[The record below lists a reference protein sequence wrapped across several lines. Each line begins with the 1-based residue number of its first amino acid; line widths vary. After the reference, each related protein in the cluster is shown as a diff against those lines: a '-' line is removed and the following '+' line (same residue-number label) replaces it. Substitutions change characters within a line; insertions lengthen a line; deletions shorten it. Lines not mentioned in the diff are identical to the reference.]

1 MAGKVLVVDDE
12 KMIVKGIKFSLIQDY
27 SVVDCAYDGE
37 EALDMAKNNDYDIIL
52 LDIMLPKMNGLEVC
66 QQIREFSNV
75 PIIMLTAKGDDMD
88 KIMGL
93 EYGAD
98 DYITKPF
105 NILEVKARMKAI
117 LRRNNKPEKEQAKSN
132 VLNIGD
138 MRIDCDSRSLFIRG
152 KEIYLTAKEF
162 DLLEL
167 LAFNPNR
174 VYSRDVLLKTV
185 WGADYPGDGRTVDVH
200 IRRLREKIEDNS
212 SEPKYVHTKWVIILM
227 FNINKGTRGQSAK
240 SRMNHKKLITDI
252 LSFFLSTRFRLVFII
267 AVMSIISTI
276 SAVKAVKYSYTT
288 SLVEARKAYVNNE
301 AVLIAAEFT
310 KYGSIDE
317 AHNDGVYE
325 NLMNYSS
332 LNAIRIRL
340 VDKKYNISVDTY
352 AVDTGKTM
360 INSKVITVYDSPK
373 TITDYSKKTGNI
385 EAASPV
391 YNSEGQLIAV
401 LVVNLDISDISQIAG
416 NAFDRIWV
424 IEFVIITIILVVS
437 IIVTYFYF
445 KPYKKALH
453 IVEEV
458 DFGYID
464 KRMDVKG
471 STELRQFAK
480 HFNSIMDKNSELD
493 NSRSEFVSNVSHE
506 LKTPITS
513 IKVLA
518 DSLNTQEDVPVEVYK
533 EFMVDI
539 VSEIDRENKII
550 EDLLC
555 MVRLDKASATLNI
568 SSVNLNELLELVLKR
583 LKPLAQKKNIELLF
597 ESFRPVV
604 AQIDEVKI
612 TQVISNLV
620 ENAIKYNDMDGW
632 VHVSLNADHQFF
644 FVRVEDSGIGIPK
657 ESQSRVFERFYRVD
671 KARSRQT
678 GGTGL
683 GLSIVKNIILMH
695 HGTIKLYSEEGMGTT
710 FTFRIPLNYVESD
723 DEDKNEN

>member
-212 SEPKYVHTKWVIILM
+212 SEPKYVHTKWGVGYYLM

-373 TITDYSKKTGNI
+373 TITDYSKK
-385 EAASPV
+385 
-391 YNSEGQLIAV
+391 
-401 LVVNLDISDISQIAG
+401 
-416 NAFDRIWV
+416 DRQ
-424 IEFVIITIILVVS
+424 
-437 IIVTYFYF
+437 Y
-445 KPYKKALH
+445 
-453 IVEEV
+453 
-458 DFGYID
+458 
-464 KRMDVKG
+464 
-471 STELRQFAK
+471 
-480 HFNSIMDKNSELD
+480 
-493 NSRSEFVSNVSHE
+493 RSSFSCIQQRGTAYS
-506 LKTPITS
+506 
-513 IKVLA
+513 
-518 DSLNTQEDVPVEVYK
+518 
-533 EFMVDI
+533 
-539 VSEIDRENKII
+539 
-550 EDLLC
+550 C
-555 MVRLDKASATLNI
+555 
-568 SSVNLNELLELVLKR
+568 SS
-583 LKPLAQKKNIELLF
+583 
-597 ESFRPVV
+597 S
-604 AQIDEVKI
+604 
-612 TQVISNLV
+612 
-620 ENAIKYNDMDGW
+620 
-632 VHVSLNADHQFF
+632 
-644 FVRVEDSGIGIPK
+644 
-657 ESQSRVFERFYRVD
+657 
-671 KARSRQT
+671 
-678 GGTGL
+678 
-683 GLSIVKNIILMH
+683 
-695 HGTIKLYSEEGMGTT
+695 
-710 FTFRIPLNYVESD
+710 
-723 DEDKNEN
+723 